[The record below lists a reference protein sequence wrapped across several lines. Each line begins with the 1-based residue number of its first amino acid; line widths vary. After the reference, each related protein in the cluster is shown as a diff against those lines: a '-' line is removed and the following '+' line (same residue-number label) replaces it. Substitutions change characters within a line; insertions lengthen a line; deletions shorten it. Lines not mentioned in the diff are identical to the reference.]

1 MSTTERAE
9 SESPVID
16 LPPGVNGS
24 GTPRSKPY
32 GSAATQHRAADAIEA
47 AAQAIYDEQIDAAA
61 TLRETGIWPDELDPP
76 PSKKRR
82 SRQLIPAHLAHTTA
96 VFQRDAYR
104 CVLCGSWRD
113 LAVKHIV
120 ARRAG
125 GSDEMTNLQT
135 VCRTCSNRKG
145 GGGVKA
151 L

>member
-16 LPPGVNGS
+16 LPAGVNGS

-32 GSAATQHRAADAIEA
+32 GSDATQHRAAAAIEA
-47 AAQAIYDEQIDAAA
+47 AAQVVYDEQIDAAA

-96 VFQRDAYR
+96 VFERDRYR
-104 CVLCGSWRD
+104 CVRCGAWRD

-125 GSDEMTNLQT
+125 GSDDMANLHT
-135 VCRTCSNRKG
+135 VCGTCYSRKG
-145 GGGVKA
+145 A
-151 L
+151 WT